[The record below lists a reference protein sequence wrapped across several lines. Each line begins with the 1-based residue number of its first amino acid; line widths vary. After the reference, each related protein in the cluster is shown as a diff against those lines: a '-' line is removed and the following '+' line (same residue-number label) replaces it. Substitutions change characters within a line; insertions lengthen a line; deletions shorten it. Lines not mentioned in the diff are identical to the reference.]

1 MFPKKKKKT
10 LSKQFDAYRREIFFL
25 SKVHKVMQRSHLPPN
40 LSPEF
45 STKNSQPS
53 FLSFLHRLHF
63 QFIIIIIFFYTN
75 GLLVHY
81 LSVGGDKMSVNR

>member
-1 MFPKKKKKT
+1 
-10 LSKQFDAYRREIFFL
+10 
-25 SKVHKVMQRSHLPPN
+25 MQRSHLPPN
-40 LSPEF
+40 LSLEF

-63 QFIIIIIFFYTN
+63 QFIIIIIIIIISIFLFYTN